1 MTPLRQRMLN
11 DMTVRGLAEN
21 TKKSHLN
28 SVTGLARHYRRSPDS
43 VSAQEVQD
51 YLIHLHEQRGLT
63 WKSCNCARHGIRFF
77 YRITL
82 GLPEPHFYLP
92 GAKTP
97 STLPEILNRDELL
110 RLFTVTANPKHR
122 TLLMTAYAAGLRC
135 SKLTRLRVSDI
146 DSGRMLLRVDQG
158 KGSKDR
164 YVPLWYR
171 GTGVGPYPCMSALQ
185 ALERICDQ
193 LVDVGIPVRSLVS
206 ILLDGCK
213 NLAMVGLVVGLLVR
227 HLEKADSLLDTCL
240 TEPFIWRLE
249 FARCVNEISPL
260 AKIVLPNPARIASKT
275 YGLADWLIE
284 IRGAAADSDLID
296 TWQQIVDALVVA
308 GETKLA
314 PYSD

>member
-21 TKKSHLN
+21 TKKSYLS
-28 SVTGLARHYRRSPDS
+28 SVTGLARHYRRSPDR

-97 STLPEILNRDELL
+97 STLPEILNREELL
-110 RLFTVTANPKHR
+110 RLFTVTTNPKHR

-135 SKLTRLRVSDI
+135 SELTRLRVSDI

-164 YVPLWYR
+164 YVPLSPRLLEELRAYWR
-171 GTGVGPYPCMSALQ
+171 RTRPPHWLFPSPIAGRPLSRCGPSHM
-185 ALERICDQ
+185 
-193 LVDVGIPVRSLVS
+193 
-206 ILLDGCK
+206 
-213 NLAMVGLVVGLLVR
+213 
-227 HLEKADSLLDTCL
+227 
-240 TEPFIWRLE
+240 
-249 FARCVNEISPL
+249 
-260 AKIVLPNPARIASKT
+260 
-275 YGLADWLIE
+275 YGLAKQKAGIE
-284 IRGAAADSDLID
+284 KSGGIHTLRHCYATGLLEAGVELPVIQRRLGHTSIRSTLRYLHLAQDKTSATPSPLDLLEFPR
-296 TWQQIVDALVVA
+296 TSKA
-308 GETKLA
+308 
-314 PYSD
+314 

>member
-21 TKKSHLN
+21 TKKSYLN
-28 SVTGLARHYRRSPDS
+28 SVTGLARHYRRSPDR

-122 TLLMTAYAAGLRC
+122 TLPMTAYAAGLRC
-135 SKLTRLRVSDI
+135 SELTRLRVSDI

-164 YVPLWYR
+164 YVPLSPRLLEQLRAYWR
-171 GTGVGPYPCMSALQ
+171 RMRPPHWLFPSPIAGRPLSRHGPAHMY
-185 ALERICDQ
+185 
-193 LVDVGIPVRSLVS
+193 
-206 ILLDGCK
+206 
-213 NLAMVGLVVGLLVR
+213 
-227 HLEKADSLLDTCL
+227 H
-240 TEPFIWRLE
+240 
-249 FARCVNEISPL
+249 L
-260 AKIVLPNPARIASKT
+260 AKKKAGIEKSGGIHTLRHYIVHRTMSCN
-275 YGLADWLIE
+275 
-284 IRGAAADSDLID
+284 DS
-296 TWQQIVDALVVA
+296 
-308 GETKLA
+308 
-314 PYSD
+314 